1 VGKIIAMV
9 DKNFRVSETNGHE
22 MYSWCKELF
31 PINRSLTGN
40 GVRETLSYLKDLLP
54 ELRII
59 EVPSGTKCFD
69 WEIPY
74 EWNISDAWIRD
85 SSGNTLVN
93 FLENNLHV
101 MGYSTPQDM
110 TVSREELD
118 KHLHSIPSQPD
129 AIPYVTSYYS
139 QNWGFCL
146 PDQTRKSMS
155 DQLYTVYID
164 SSLKPGSMTYGELFI
179 KGETTDEILLTTYV
193 CHPSMANNELSGPAV
208 LTRIAQCLAQASGL
222 KFSYRILFL
231 VETIGSIYYISKNLE
246 ILQKNVKAGFVLT
259 CMGDDRMYSYVPTR
273 DGNCLTDRVAKEAL
287 RSLDVE
293 SKMYSWLDR
302 GSDERQFNSPGVDL
316 PIGSLMRSKYGDYPE
331 YHTSLDDL
339 SVISPSGLL
348 GGFNLIWRALEILEK
363 NDYYKVKTLGEPQM
377 GKRGLY
383 PNTSGGDTYQKVKN
397 QMDVISYLDGKRDL
411 MEIAEICSI
420 DFDEVWKI
428 VCRMLDVDLVELLD
442 S

>member
-1 VGKIIAMV
+1 
-9 DKNFRVSETNGHE
+9 
-22 MYSWCKELF
+22 
-31 PINRSLTGN
+31 
-40 GVRETLSYLKDLLP
+40 
-54 ELRII
+54 
-59 EVPSGTKCFD
+59 
-69 WEIPY
+69 
-74 EWNISDAWIRD
+74 
-85 SSGNTLVN
+85 
-93 FLENNLHV
+93 
-101 MGYSTPQDM
+101 
-110 TVSREELD
+110 
-118 KHLHSIPSQPD
+118 
-129 AIPYVTSYYS
+129 
-139 QNWGFCL
+139 
-146 PDQTRKSMS
+146 MS

-273 DGNCLTDRVAKEAL
+273 DGNCLTDRVAKEVL
-287 RSLDVE
+287 RNLDAE
-293 SKMYSWLDR
+293 SKIYSWLDR

-383 PNTSGGDTYQKVKN
+383 PNTSGGDAYQKVKN

-411 MEIAEICSI
+411 MEIAEICFV

-428 VCRMLDVDLVELLD
+428 VCKMLDVDLVELLD